1 MEESIQE
8 DRMKRGGGVIM
19 IRREITDHILNMAE
33 EYPAVTVIGPRQS
46 GKTTLAK
53 ALFPNHEYV
62 NLEEPDTREFAR
74 KYPRDFFK
82 NHSGSLIIDEV
93 QRVPELLSYIQVMTD
108 EADTKGQFI
117 LTGSH
122 QPQIKANIAQ
132 SLAGRT
138 ALITLLPLT
147 IAELSGAGITL
158 ERDEYIYRGFMPRI
172 YSESVTPKYLYQ
184 NYYATYVE
192 RDVRQ
197 LINVANQS
205 SFERFIKLLAGRIGQ
220 LMNLNSLACD
230 VGVSQPTLNSW
241 ISILEASF
249 IVFRL
254 PCYFANFG
262 KRVIK
267 TPKLYFTDVGLAAS
281 LLEIESPNQVFRD
294 PLVGGLFENMI
305 VADALKTMYN
315 RGKNSGVYYFR
326 SQNGLEVDLILSK
339 GRELIPIEIKSG
351 ATFDTSFAKNIKLFR
366 KLSDGATGGY
376 VVYGGDKSVKIED
389 TEFVNFRDISFRIAG
404 ILSGERGSPPC

>member
-1 MEESIQE
+1 
-8 DRMKRGGGVIM
+8 
-19 IRREITDHILNMAE
+19 MAE
-33 EYPAVTVIGPRQS
+33 EYPVVTIIGPRQS

-53 ALFPNHEYV
+53 ALFPDHEYV
-62 NLEEPDTREFAR
+62 NLEEPDTRELAR
-74 KYPRDFFK
+74 KHPRDFFK
-82 NHSGSLIIDEV
+82 NYSGNLIIDEV
-93 QRVPELLSYIQVMTD
+93 QRVPELLSYVQVI
-108 EADTKGQFI
+108 ADDVNRKGQFI

-122 QPQIKANIAQ
+122 QPQIRANITQ

-138 ALITLLPLT
+138 ALVSLLPLT

-158 ERDEYIYRGFMPRI
+158 DRDEYIYKGFMPRI

-197 LINVANQS
+197 LINVANQN

-220 LMNLNSLACD
+220 LINLNSLACD
-230 VGVSQPTLNSW
+230 VGVSQPTLNTW

-254 PCYFANFG
+254 PCYFVNFG

-294 PLVGGLFENMI
+294 PLIGSLFENMI
-305 VADALKTMYN
+305 VADVLKTMYN
-315 RGKNSGVYYFR
+315 CGKNSGIYYFR
-326 SQNGLEVDLILSK
+326 SQSGLEVDLILSK
-339 GRELIPIEIKSG
+339 ERELIPIEIKSG
-351 ATFDTSFAKNIKLFR
+351 VTFDTSFSKNIKLFR
-366 KLSDGATGGY
+366 KLSDNIAVGY
-376 VVYGGDKSVKIED
+376 VVYGGDKSVKIEG
-389 TEFVNFRDISFRIAG
+389 TEFVNFRDISSK
-404 ILSGERGSPPC
+404 ILIDYMNGA

>member
-1 MEESIQE
+1 
-8 DRMKRGGGVIM
+8 M
-19 IRREITDHILNMAE
+19 ISREISGHILNMAG
-33 EYPAVTVIGPRQS
+33 EYSVVTIIGPRQS

-53 ALFPNHEYV
+53 ALFPDHEYI
-62 NLEEPDTREFAR
+62 NLEEPDTREFAQ
-74 KYPRDFFK
+74 KHPRDFFK
-82 NHSGSLIIDEV
+82 NYSGNLIIDEV
-93 QRVPELLSYIQVMTD
+93 QRVPELLSYVQVIVD
-108 EADTKGQFI
+108 DTNRKGQFI

-122 QPQIKANIAQ
+122 QPQVKANISQ

-138 ALITLLPLT
+138 ALVSLLPLS
-147 IAELSGAGITL
+147 IAELNGAGITL
-158 ERDEYIYRGFMPRI
+158 DRDEYIYKGFLPRA
-172 YSESVTPKYLYQ
+172 YNESLTPKYLYQ

-197 LINVANQS
+197 LINVANQN

-220 LMNLNSLACD
+220 LINLNSLACD
-230 VGVSQPTLNSW
+230 VGVSQPTLSSW

-254 PCYFANFG
+254 PCYFVNFG

-294 PLVGGLFENMI
+294 PLVGNLFENMI
-305 VADALKTMYN
+305 VADVLKTMYN
-315 RGKNSGVYYFR
+315 RGKNSGIYYFR
-326 SQNGLEVDLILSK
+326 SQSGLEVDLILSK

-351 ATFDTSFAKNIKLFR
+351 ATFDASFSKNIKLFR
-366 KLSDGATGGY
+366 KLSDNLTNGY
-376 VVYGGDKSVKIED
+376 VVYGGDKCVKIED
-389 TEFVNFRDISFRIAG
+389 TEFVNFRDISSKIFKD
-404 ILSGERGSPPC
+404 